1 MQKIMF
7 GELER
12 HGLERMKFNAFKVRD
27 EFTSR
32 IDGAPM
38 LNGFMR
44 SQTFLLISQF
54 LLNNE
59 EYLKTFV
66 RATTIK
72 KIFNFRLKLF
82 SNAAKFY

>member
-32 IDGAPM
+32 IDGAP
-38 LNGFMR
+38 
-44 SQTFLLISQF
+44 
-54 LLNNE
+54 
-59 EYLKTFV
+59 KC
-66 RATTIK
+66 
-72 KIFNFRLKLF
+72 
-82 SNAAKFY
+82 

>member
-1 MQKIMF
+1 MF

-12 HGLERMKFNAFKVRD
+12 HGLERLKFNAFKIRD

-38 LNGFMR
+38 LNGLMR

-54 LLNNE
+54 LLN
-59 EYLKTFV
+59 
-66 RATTIK
+66 
-72 KIFNFRLKLF
+72 IFEKVCKGNY
-82 SNAAKFY
+82 N

>member
-12 HGLERMKFNAFKVRD
+12 HGLERLKFNAFKIRD

-38 LNGFMR
+38 LNGLVR

-54 LLNNE
+54 LLN
-59 EYLKTFV
+59 
-66 RATTIK
+66 
-72 KIFNFRLKLF
+72 IFEKVCKGNY
-82 SNAAKFY
+82 N

>member
-12 HGLERMKFNAFKVRD
+12 HGLERLKFNAFKIRD
-27 EFTSR
+27 EFSSR

-38 LNGFMR
+38 LNGLMR

-54 LLNNE
+54 LLN
-59 EYLKTFV
+59 
-66 RATTIK
+66 
-72 KIFNFRLKLF
+72 IFEKVCKGNY
-82 SNAAKFY
+82 N

>member
-1 MQKIMF
+1 ML

-12 HGLERMKFNAFKVRD
+12 HGLERLKFNAFKIRD

-38 LNGFMR
+38 LNGLMR

-54 LLNNE
+54 LLN
-59 EYLKTFV
+59 
-66 RATTIK
+66 
-72 KIFNFRLKLF
+72 IFEKVCKGNY
-82 SNAAKFY
+82 N

>member
-12 HGLERMKFNAFKVRD
+12 HGLERLKFNAFKIRD

-38 LNGFMR
+38 LNGLMR

-54 LLNNE
+54 LLN
-59 EYLKTFV
+59 
-66 RATTIK
+66 
-72 KIFNFRLKLF
+72 IFEKVCKGNY
-82 SNAAKFY
+82 N